1 MIDPADHVTQ
11 PLPVSAPLALRID
24 TPTRL
29 LQAELVQDLLG
40 SWMLIQSWTGRQG
53 TRNGRKVT
61 LVDTHEAGL
70 ALLHKLQQRL
80 QPATRPES

>member
-11 PLPVSAPLALRID
+11 PLPVPAPLALRID

-29 LQAELVQDLLG
+29 MQAELVQDLLG

-53 TRNGRKVT
+53 TRHGRKVT

-70 ALLHKLQQRL
+70 ALLHKLQQSL
-80 QPATRPES
+80 KPATRPEP

>member
-11 PLPVSAPLALRID
+11 PLPVPAPMALRLD

-40 SWMLIQSWTGRQG
+40 NWMLIQTWISRQG
-53 TRNGRKVT
+53 GRNGRKVT

-70 ALLHKLQQRL
+70 ALLHTVRQRHP
-80 QPATRPES
+80 QAAKPET